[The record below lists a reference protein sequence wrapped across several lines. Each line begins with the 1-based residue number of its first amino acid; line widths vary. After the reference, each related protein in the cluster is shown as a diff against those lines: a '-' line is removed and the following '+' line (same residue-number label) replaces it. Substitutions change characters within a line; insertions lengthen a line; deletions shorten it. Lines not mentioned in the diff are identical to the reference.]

1 MTPTSVQT
9 IAQTV
14 ARATGRTTALA
25 GAVTAW
31 ALACPPVG
39 WAEPAD
45 PSAEPIPAASGP
57 APGPVPGPA
66 PGPVAIPGQSNS
78 PVAQACAQFDA
89 ALSVAAVNYEEFAYA
104 TAGNGNFVDY
114 QDPNV
119 EQSNVIGR
127 TALRTAAATALAAA
141 GTPGLPPDVADPMRS
156 WSLRATKLIV
166 IMGLRGGGDSLN
178 ATATQLNTYAD
189 EALLA
194 CAANGGRG

>member
-14 ARATGRTTALA
+14 ARATGRTAALA
-25 GAVTAW
+25 AAVTAW

-57 APGPVPGPA
+57 APGPV
-66 PGPVAIPGQSNS
+66 AIPGQSSS

>member
-1 MTPTSVQT
+1 
-9 IAQTV
+9 
-14 ARATGRTTALA
+14 LA
-25 GAVTAW
+25 V
-31 ALACPPVG
+31 
-39 WAEPAD
+39 
-45 PSAEPIPAASGP
+45 S
-57 APGPVPGPA
+57 
-66 PGPVAIPGQSNS
+66 GQSDS

-141 GTPGLPPDVADPMRS
+141 GTPGLPPDVASPMRS

-178 ATATQLNTYAD
+178 ATANQLNIDAD